1 MNASGPDRRSIA
13 ASLVRACREAGA
25 THAFG
30 VPGGGSNL
38 DIVGEVVDQGMEFV
52 LTHTETA
59 AAVMAAVSAQLT
71 GAPSLAVA
79 TRGPGV
85 ASAVN
90 GVAQALLDHQPLV
103 MVTDC
108 VVAADRDRIS
118 HQRLD
123 QHSLMGPITKASVV
137 LNGRDADAAPHLIAT
152 ATGGRPGPVH
162 IDIDPSATGDD
173 TVVPADST
181 MSAATGDHEIETAL
195 DRIAR
200 AERPVLIIGSGAV
213 IGGPEHRAGV
223 AAALAR
229 LGAATNCPMLCT
241 YQARGMVAD
250 SNPWCGGIAT
260 AATIEQP
267 LLDEADIVIG
277 IGLDPV
283 EFIPAP
289 WPETL
294 DVVLIGTWAVDDS
307 RFFDDRLRGEVI
319 IEPARL
325 AGIIDTLTDRLDTHW
340 ARGTGAVHRERSEAE
355 VRAAVPAGSTNA
367 TAAGLTPQQ
376 VIDLTAEAAPAD
388 CVVTVDAGAHM
399 LVAMVL
405 WPTQEPCSVLIS
417 SGLATMGYALP
428 AAIAAGLVHRDRR
441 IVCFTGDGGL
451 GMVLAEL
458 ETLIRLDL
466 KVTVVVLD
474 DASLSLIAAKQAPEG
489 QGGTMATEYATIDF
503 AAVARAC
510 SIPAVRVETA
520 DEYRTAIADGFAH
533 DGPMLIDAIVDPSA
547 YGDILDAIRGPRP
560 GPG

>member
-1 MNASGPDRRSIA
+1 MNTSGADRRSIA

-38 DIVGEVVDQGMEFV
+38 DVVGEVVDQGMEFV

-59 AAVMAAVSAQLT
+59 AAIMAAVSAQLT

-79 TRGPGV
+79 TRGPGM

-108 VVAADRDRIS
+108 VSAADRDRVS
-118 HQRLD
+118 HQRLE
-123 QHSLMGPITKASVV
+123 QQGLMGPITKASVV
-137 LNGRDADAAPHLIAT
+137 LNGRDADAAPQLIAI
-152 ATGGRPGPVH
+152 ALGGRPGPVH
-162 IDIDPSATGDD
+162 IDIDPDATGSD
-173 TVVPADST
+173 TEVPADST
-181 MSAATGDHEIETAL
+181 ASSTTGNHEIEVML
-195 DRIAR
+195 DRVAQ
-200 AERPVLIIGSGAV
+200 AQRPVLIIGSGAV
-213 IGGPEHRAGV
+213 IGGPDHRAGV

-229 LGAATNCPMLCT
+229 LGAATHSPMLCT

-250 SNPWCGGIAT
+250 SDPWCGGIAT
-260 AATIEQP
+260 AATIERP
-267 LLDEADIVIG
+267 LLDEADLVIG

-289 WPETL
+289 WPEHL
-294 DVVLIGTWAVDDS
+294 DVLLIGTWAIDDS
-307 RFFDDRLRGEVI
+307 RFFDDRLRGEAI
-319 IEPARL
+319 IEPTRL
-325 AGIIDTLTDRLDTHW
+325 ADIIDVITERLDTRW
-340 ARGTGAVHRERSEAE
+340 APGTGAAHRERSEAE
-355 VRAAVPAGSTNA
+355 VRAAVTTGSA
-367 TAAGLTPQQ
+367 TAATAGLTPQQ
-376 VIDLTAEAAPAD
+376 VIDLTAAAAPD
-388 CVVTVDAGAHM
+388 ECVVTVDAGAHM

-405 WPTQEPCSVLIS
+405 WPTRTPCSVLIS

-458 ETLIRLDL
+458 ETLARLGL

-474 DASLSLIAAKQAPEG
+474 DASLSLIAAKQAPDG
-489 QGGTMATEYATIDF
+489 QGGAAATDYATLDF

-510 SIPAVRVETA
+510 SIPAVRVGTV

-533 DGPMLIDAIVDPSA
+533 DGPMLIDVIVDPSA
-547 YGDILDAIRGPRP
+547 YGDILDAIRGPRRSS
-560 GPG
+560 G